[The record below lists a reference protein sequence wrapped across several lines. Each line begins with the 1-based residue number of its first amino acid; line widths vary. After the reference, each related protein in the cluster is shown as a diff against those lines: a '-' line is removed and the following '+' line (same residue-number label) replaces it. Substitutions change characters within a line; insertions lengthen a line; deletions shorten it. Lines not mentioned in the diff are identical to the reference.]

1 MLAFSHCR
9 LAHSWPI
16 SQIQIGNGAYS
27 GSRKPTGIRVEAG
40 TCGIPQAIK
49 AVLRRPDGT
58 LADTCASTSGGPATS
73 PEAIAPPANDN
84 LCGLHGTLI
93 HPIEPWKR
101 DHVAGRQARPCSTM
115 QPSGRVGLN
124 VEGRRE

>member
-1 MLAFSHCR
+1 VALASRPVFGSK
-9 LAHSWPI
+9 LAL
-16 SQIQIGNGAYS
+16 
-27 GSRKPTGIRVEAG
+27 VEYHRR
-40 TCGIPQAIK
+40 
-49 AVLRRPDGT
+49 LRRFFAAPDGT

-73 PEAIAPPANDN
+73 PEAIAPPASDN

-101 DHVAGRQARPCSTM
+101 DHVAGREARPCSTM